1 MNENPVLGK
10 NRYAESSLGV
20 RRHLA
25 ALPVPRPLIPP
36 TRIPV
41 LAAPICQGCG
51 AGGGGGW
58 IRAAG
63 GGKNREKARD
73 VIAIV
78 GAGPK

>member
-1 MNENPVLGK
+1 MDNKSGRRMNENPVLGK

-20 RRHLA
+20 HRHLA

-36 TRIPV
+36 TRISV

-51 AGGGGGW
+51 GCGGW

-63 GGKNREKARD
+63 GKKIGKKR
-73 VIAIV
+73 VT
-78 GAGPK
+78 